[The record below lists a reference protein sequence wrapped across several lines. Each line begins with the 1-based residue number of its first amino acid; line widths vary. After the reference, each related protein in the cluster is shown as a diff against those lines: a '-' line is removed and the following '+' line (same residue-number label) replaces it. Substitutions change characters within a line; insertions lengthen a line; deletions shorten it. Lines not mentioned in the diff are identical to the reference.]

1 MVALLFVTDAGC
13 VAKLE
18 TRTKQK
24 TRPVRRKEAG
34 EKLESLEGTRVYGF
48 CFDLENGS

>member
-1 MVALLFVTDAGC
+1 VGRHGPAL
-13 VAKLE
+13 KLYG
-18 TRTKQK
+18 RIA
-24 TRPVRRKEAG
+24 RPVRRKEAG